1 MRKVLGGVVC
11 NELSLVDNN
20 DLVADRLHLG
30 QDMRGKNYGVV
41 LSELLDERAYLDYL
55 LRVKTYGRLVEY
67 QHLGIPDQRLSQTHT
82 LLVALGKV
90 ADNALLHIGDL
101 HEAAYLIEMG
111 ALRKPALFQVV
122 HEIKVLHDGH
132 VKVQRRK
139 LRQIADAFLCL
150 LRLLQDIVAVDQH
163 LALRRC
169 QIAGD
174 DVHGR

>member
-1 MRKVLGGVVC
+1 
-11 NELSLVDNN
+11 
-20 DLVADRLHLG
+20 
-30 QDMRGKNYGVV
+30 MRGKNYGVV

-55 LRVKTYGRLVEY
+55 LRVKTYSRLVEY

-82 LLVALGKV
+82 LLVTLGKV
-90 ADNALLHIGDL
+90 ADNALLHVGDL

-139 LRQIADAFLCL
+139 LRQIADVLLCAHWI
-150 LRLLQDIVAVDQH
+150 LQDIDAVDERLSARGGEVAGQH
-163 LALRRC
+163 IHRGGLSRAVRPQEAEYLAFTGGE
-169 QIAGD
+169 AD
-174 DVHGR
+174 TVHG